1 MDLDQG
7 SALDPC
13 GGLVRTRAHGPDG
26 GSCIH
31 FFNAAWEC
39 THNPHARCDL
49 RPIFDDFFF
58 ARSHLMRFLCVP
70 DSIRCSV
77 RVSSV
82 ASGAILAQVGIQ
94 APQLE
99 FPLHLPSRQPHQFF
113 FLLCTSHGPCCLSP
127 YHHVWEIWLYW
138 ILSALCGG
146 IWVYR
151 WEEASHVQDLW
162 ENTPATECH
171 SLRLPTCRK

>member
-13 GGLVRTRAHGPDG
+13 GGLVRTRADGPDG

-58 ARSHLMRFLCVP
+58 ARSHLMRFCVFRTVFVVLFVCLQLHP
-70 DSIRCSV
+70 EPFWLKSGSKPPSLSFRC
-77 RVSSV
+77 
-82 ASGAILAQVGIQ
+82 IC
-94 APQLE
+94 
-99 FPLHLPSRQPHQFF
+99 HLGNPISF

-127 YHHVWEIWLYW
+127 YHQVWEIWLYW

-162 ENTPATECH
+162 ENTPATQCH